1 VSKVLVNTAMSLD
14 GMIAGPNGEMD
25 WIFEYPF
32 MEGASNDPTEELVRT
47 IGSVLLGRNCYDVGR
62 SSERTE
68 TSGLFGGWWTGPQ
81 FVLTHRPP
89 DDEEDPTV
97 TFVSGD
103 IRECLAKAEL
113 AANGKSVLVL
123 GANVVGQCLDQG
135 LVDEFLIFLVPVIL
149 GTGVRLFDDTT
160 RRSIKL
166 EPTSVNQMGA
176 ITNLRFRVVKSAPR
190 TSCS

>member
-1 VSKVLVNTAMSLD
+1 VSKVLVNTAMWLD

-25 WIFEYPF
+25 WIFEHPF
-32 MEGASNDPTEELVRT
+32 MEGTWNDPTEELVLT

-68 TSGLFGGWWTGPQ
+68 TSGLFGRRWTGPQ

-89 DDEEDPTV
+89 EDEGDPTI
-97 TFVSGD
+97 TFLSGD
-103 IRECLAKAEL
+103 IEECLAEAEKA
-113 AANGKSVLVL
+113 ASGKTVLVL

-135 LVDEFLIFLVPVIL
+135 LVDELLIFLVPVIL
-149 GTGVRLFDDTT
+149 GAGVRLFDHTT

-166 EPTSVNQMGA
+166 EPTSVNQTGA
-176 ITNLRFRVVKSAPR
+176 ITNLRLRVVKSGPESR
-190 TSCS
+190 CS